1 MSEKS
6 RNFEESMK
14 RLEAIVTELEKGDF
28 SLEESLQ
35 RFEEGL
41 KLGKSCKEIL
51 ERAEA
56 KVKTLVEDSEG
67 TLREEDASP

>member
-6 RNFEESMK
+6 KNFEEAMK
-14 RLEAIVTELEKGDF
+14 RLETIVTELEKGDF

-41 KLGKSCKEIL
+41 KLGKNCKEIL
-51 ERAEA
+51 EKAEA

-67 TLREEDASP
+67 TVREEDASP

>member
-41 KLGKSCKEIL
+41 KLGKSCKKIL
-51 ERAEA
+51 EKAEA
-56 KVKTLVEDSEG
+56 KIKTLVEDSEG
-67 TLREEDASP
+67 TVREEDPSP

>member
-1 MSEKS
+1 MSNKS
-6 RNFEESMK
+6 ANFEESMK

-51 ERAEA
+51 EKAET
-56 KVKTLVEDSEG
+56 KVKTLVEDSDG
-67 TLREEDASP
+67 TLREEDANP

>member
-14 RLEAIVTELEKGDF
+14 RLEAIVAELEKGDF

-41 KLGKSCKEIL
+41 KLGKGCKEIL
-51 ERAEA
+51 EKAEA

-67 TLREEDASP
+67 TLREEDPST

>member
-14 RLEAIVTELEKGDF
+14 RLEAIVAELEKGDF

-41 KLGKSCKEIL
+41 KLGKNCKEIL
-51 ERAEA
+51 EKAEA

>member
-6 RNFEESMK
+6 KNFEESMK

-51 ERAEA
+51 EKAEA

>member
-6 RNFEESMK
+6 RNCEESMK

>member
-14 RLEAIVTELEKGDF
+14 RLEAIVAELEKGDF

-41 KLGKSCKEIL
+41 KLGKGCKEIL
-51 ERAEA
+51 ENAEA

-67 TLREEDASP
+67 TLREEDPST